1 MSCVCSSGWGVGRGG
16 DWSMKWGVGGTSG
29 MSWGF
34 SLQMVHRDRDFVW
47 LTLASPEPALS
58 VVRGM
63 FVG

>member
-1 MSCVCSSGWGVGRGG
+1 
-16 DWSMKWGVGGTSG
+16 MKWGVGGTSG

-34 SLQMVHRDRDFVW
+34 SLQTVRGDRDFVW

-58 VVRGM
+58 VVQGM